1 VKGYVIVDIEV
12 LDHGKFEKYKQ
23 LAASSIAQ
31 YGGSYVARGGKIE
44 PLEGDWMPERLVIVE
59 FPSVERAKSW
69 YDSPEYALAKEI
81 REESAR
87 SKLFIIEG
95 AS

>member
-1 VKGYVIVDIEV
+1 VKGYVIVDIQV
-12 LDHGKFEKYKQ
+12 LDQGKFEKYKQ

-31 YGGSYVARGGKIE
+31 YGGNYVARGGKIE
-44 PLEGDWMPERLVIVE
+44 PLEGGWMPQRLVIVE
-59 FPSVERAKSW
+59 FPSVERAKTW
-69 YDSPEYALAKEI
+69 YDSPEYSQAKKI

-87 SKLFIIEG
+87 SKLLIIEG